1 MKFIDD
7 SHQITLDSDFE
18 TGSAGPVRLVE
29 GVYEIAPQ
37 PEPVSPWFTAA
48 LEENFGGAGV
58 PREYA
63 CHVRVTSSA
72 AAGQRIR
79 LRFLFSETNGK
90 GYMDPPYWILRDKRW
105 WPIDD
110 RATRFVSE
118 EHVELDI
125 DVPARGAVHV
135 ANKPYVSGGDVASE
149 LEALAQ
155 VGPFEVEQIGL
166 TAKDR
171 PLLSL
176 SSTRADGT
184 RAEDTILIGAT
195 MQPAE
200 PAARPVMAVAHALND
215 GSALSKRLLERFR
228 FVLIPL
234 PNPDGT
240 AEGRSCTNGC
250 GQVPMFSFG
259 RLLAGEDDVPN
270 ETAALWQHA
279 EALRPAAYIEF
290 HTHYQVSRSH
300 KLNPMGADW
309 FDVERHAELERVNGA
324 LLSTNLDWRVTPIER
339 TTPLCEAGK
348 FTNLADRFGTLAY
361 CYQIYCISEE
371 ATAWHAATVS
381 MTLARAL
388 AGAEWA
394 AEAPSPSIVPG

>member
-1 MKFIDD
+1 
-7 SHQITLDSDFE
+7 
-18 TGSAGPVRLVE
+18 
-29 GVYEIAPQ
+29 
-37 PEPVSPWFTAA
+37 
-48 LEENFGGAGV
+48 
-58 PREYA
+58 
-63 CHVRVTSSA
+63 
-72 AAGQRIR
+72 
-79 LRFLFSETNGK
+79 
-90 GYMDPPYWILRDKRW
+90 
-105 WPIDD
+105 
-110 RATRFVSE
+110 
-118 EHVELDI
+118 
-125 DVPARGAVHV
+125 
-135 ANKPYVSGGDVASE
+135 

-155 VGPFEVEQIGL
+155 IGPFEVEQIGL

-394 AEAPSPSIVPG
+394 AEAPPPSIVPG

>member
-135 ANKPYVSGGDVASE
+135 SNKPYVSGGDVASE

-155 VGPFEVEQIGL
+155 IGPFEVEQIGL

-309 FDVERHAELERVNGA
+309 FDVERHAELERVN
-324 LLSTNLDWRVTPIER
+324 
-339 TTPLCEAGK
+339 
-348 FTNLADRFGTLAY
+348 LADRLGTLAY